1 MTKYI
6 IDVTCKGNW
15 DLDNSDLLLPRGLKE
30 LKEVLKILE
39 IEKSRYSIVIETIWA
54 CRPNGCFQDVTSR
67 YVK

>member
-30 LKEVLKILE
+30 LKEFLKWR
-39 IEKSRYSIVIETIWA
+39 K
-54 CRPNGCFQDVTSR
+54 F
-67 YVK
+67 